1 MTEVVLIDIQMSIV
15 TLIGSTFEEIFQ
27 NLLEFTAKSHDISI
41 LPYVY
46 PEIKRKLKKLY
57 ENETN
62 SELIWSSIIYEYFGP
77 NLTIS
82 ISEIVKNWIDSKPE
96 NIKII
101 IDPHFKPF
109 CLKILERF
117 YQVRFFVPTKDKVE
131 KEFYECLLH
140 HIIPNSKVFNY
151 LDSELSELIKNTANE
166 ELFIVSARPRKLKE
180 KMLSFE
186 KINSVFNFR
195 TNFIFF
201 RNYNLYN
208 ETILYYDEQLIEL
221 GISWDIFNL
230 KFLASRLLIM
240 RKIRSKEID
249 SSDLVLVQIYNSPEY
264 INKGVNLN
272 LFYEGY
278 PVIYSFAHPLSKR
291 KPRFRKV
298 VGYIKWGYLSTV
310 YKKGSCESALK
321 FLFAQKFTHSFPA
334 EIMPIEQTIFY
345 SNRKQMQFLLNSI
358 ASVKIMGERL
368 RMLFPTARIL
378 PIKTLATE
386 SRNFTEV
393 FLSDTSIDNIRGSGV
408 STDNKKS
415 RYKQH

>member
-15 TLIGSTFEEIFQ
+15 TLMGSTFKEIFQ
-27 NLLEFTAKSHDISI
+27 NLLEFAAKSHDISI
-41 LPYVY
+41 LPNVY
-46 PEIKRKLKKLY
+46 PEIKRKLKKLF

-62 SELIWSSIIYEYFGP
+62 SELIWSSIIHEFVGP
-77 NLTIS
+77 NINIS
-82 ISEIVKNWIDSKPE
+82 ISAIVKNWIDSKPE

-117 YQVRFFVPTKDKVE
+117 YQVCFFVPTKNKVE
-131 KEFYECLLH
+131 KVFYECLLH
-140 HIIPNSKVFNY
+140 NIIPNSKVFNY
-151 LDSELSELIKNTANE
+151 SDLELSELIKKTANE

-201 RNYNLYN
+201 WNYNLYN

-221 GISWDIFNL
+221 GITWDIFNL

-240 RKIRSKEID
+240 RKIRCKEIN

-264 INKGVNLN
+264 INKGINLN

-310 YKKGSCESALK
+310 YKKNSCESAIK
-321 FLFAQKFTHSFPA
+321 FLSDQKFPNSFLA
-334 EIMPIEQTIFY
+334 EIMPIEQTVFY

-358 ASVKIMGERL
+358 ASSKIMAERL

-378 PIKTLATE
+378 PIKSVVTD
-386 SRNFTEV
+386 SRNFAEV
-393 FLSDTSIDNIRGSGV
+393 ILSDPTID
-408 STDNKKS
+408 
-415 RYKQH
+415 